1 MLKKSLFL
9 LCAFATTYI
18 QAEELF
24 AHKTDVEQV
33 DPQNLDED
41 DLYGPEN
48 TDAHGRK
55 FLPEEHSYENYQLLQ
70 HLGQRFY

>member
-1 MLKKSLFL
+1 MLKKSLLL
-9 LCAFATTYI
+9 LCLLGIAYV

-24 AHKTDVEQV
+24 AHKTDTEQV
-33 DPQNLDED
+33 DPTDLEED

-48 TDAHGRK
+48 TDAQGRK
-55 FLPEEHSYENYQLLQ
+55 VLPEEHSYENYQLLQ